1 MQHEVRNP
9 GQAVQT
15 RGLVEVISTGTAPR
29 RLSGSRSASRRTTA
43 KTRKRR
49 EPRQR
54 TTRDISAANNQNTF
68 HRQIISRR
76 STMSFRVSIQPG
88 GQQFEAAEDT
98 TILQAALDAGYL
110 LPYGCRDGACGA
122 CKGRIL
128 EGSVDYG
135 KASPNTLTEAEKDA
149 GLALFC
155 CATPRT
161 DLLLECKQIT
171 HSSDIPV
178 KETAVPGAAT
188 REGRQRR
195 HDPRGKTLPASEKFQ
210 FRAGQYI
217 DFLLSGNRRR
227 SFSIANSP
235 HGADHLE
242 LHIRH
247 IDGGAFTGQVFQPD
261 EGKGHPA
268 LRRAA
273 RQLLSQ
279 GGIGQAGG
287 TARRGTGFA
296 PIKSIVEHV
305 LQAGIERPMALYWGR
320 ATATASIWT
329 RWRKAGKNAGR
340 IQVCA
345 GIVRYACRRGLARP
359 HRSGSSGGDG
369 RSARS
374 VRTSGL
380 CLRCAGHD

>member
-1 MQHEVRNP
+1 
-9 GQAVQT
+9 
-15 RGLVEVISTGTAPR
+15 
-29 RLSGSRSASRRTTA
+29 
-43 KTRKRR
+43 
-49 EPRQR
+49 
-54 TTRDISAANNQNTF
+54 
-68 HRQIISRR
+68 
-76 STMSFRVSIQPG
+76 MSFRVSIQPG

-178 KETAVPGAAT
+178 KKLPCRV
-188 REGRQRR
+188 QRLEKVAS
-195 HDPRGKTLPASEKFQ
+195 DVMILEVKLPASEKFQ

-217 DFLLSGNRRR
+217 DFLLPGNRRR

-247 IDGGAFTGQVFQPD
+247 IDGGAFTGQVFNQMKEKD
-261 EGKGHPA
+261 ILRFEGPLGSFF
-268 LRRAA
+268 LREESVKPVV
-273 RQLLSQ
+273 LL
-279 GGIGQAGG
+279 AG
-287 TARRGTGFA
+287 GTGFA

-305 LQAGIERPMALYWGR
+305 LQAGIERPMVLYWGAR
-320 ATATASIWT
+320 NRDGLYLDALAKSWE
-329 RWRKAGKNAGR
+329 KMLAGFKYVPVLSDMPAGEGWQGR
-340 IQVCA
+340 TGLVHQAVMGDLPDLSGHQV
-345 GIVRYACRRGLARP
+345 YACGAPAMIDAARADFVSKCGLPEEEFFA
-359 HRSGSSGGDG
+359 D
-369 RSARS
+369 AF
-374 VRTSGL
+374 TY
-380 CLRCAGHD
+380 AAEANT